1 MYDNG
6 SGMYNM
12 YLVTYFHQFMAL
24 SDNKKRKL
32 CNKYDPVNLFL
43 ETYKPED
50 WFKNCHKEES
60 VDLSDMPP
68 PEGNEEVKERRGLK
82 ILTPNKLLTRFS
94 ILLADH
100 TN

>member
-1 MYDNG
+1 MI
-6 SGMYNM
+6 
-12 YLVTYFHQFMAL
+12 LLIYFLKHISL
-24 SDNKKRKL
+24 KTGLNI
-32 CNKYDPVNLFL
+32 VI
-43 ETYKPED
+43 
-50 WFKNCHKEES
+50 KEES